1 MRDELAKIRGLATEI
16 VLIADDFAADFPVK
30 QVAEMAEEIMYTSRK
45 LLQDMAQ
52 AETAEAT
59 VDHLGAVV

>member
-30 QVAEMAEEIMYTSRK
+30 QVAEMVEEIMETSSR
-45 LLQDMAQ
+45 LIQDAVQ
-52 AETAEAT
+52 AERAEAT